1 MGKLLQMTLRVPS
14 LKQINTECVRELSY
28 RRKCLHDWSFPIPLT
43 MFLAL
48 VVFCYVR
55 GCLHLRKAFPRI
67 ITLGHMAAFMCGI
80 ISIWVAVASP
90 LSVLDHELLS
100 VHMVQ
105 HLLLMAVSPPLI
117 FVRRPARFLFH
128 GLPKR
133 PVRGTLGP
141 FPAMPSP
148 HVLPSAVASAFPPI
162 LPFRSLL
169 GFLPSRVWSGPDCL
183 CGFPY
188 TFYILWRRWR
198 WRSDFFLLQ
207 HRLGIRRRSLLVR
220 KPPSS

>member
-105 HLLLMAVSPPLI
+105 HLLLMAVAPPLI
-117 FVRRPARFLFH
+117 FVGRPTISFLH
-128 GLPKR
+128 GVPKR
-133 PVRGTLGP
+133 LFQGIVGPFLRLAPVRLLGKILLPPLVLLFSCTMHVITL
-141 FPAMPSP
+141 
-148 HVLPSAVASAFPPI
+148 HLPSVF
-162 LPFRSLL
+162 
-169 GFLPSRVWSGPDCL
+169 WSG
-183 CGFPY
+183 
-188 TFYILWRRWR
+188 
-198 WRSDFFLLQ
+198 
-207 HRLGIRRRSLLVR
+207 
-220 KPPSS
+220 